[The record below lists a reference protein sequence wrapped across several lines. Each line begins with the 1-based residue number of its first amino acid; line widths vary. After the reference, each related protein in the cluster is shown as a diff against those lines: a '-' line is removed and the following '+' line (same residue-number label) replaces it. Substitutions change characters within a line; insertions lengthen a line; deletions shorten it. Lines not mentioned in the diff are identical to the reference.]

1 MPSDIA
7 DVGCPLGSIAGTAR
21 RGNVLSAVR
30 GGRRQ
35 CGGLCRLKKGRRWK
49 IKKPLGRS
57 TGQSIGCPT
66 SGLTQTQDT
75 PTLDAHFN
83 GVADMAAV
91 LAR

>member
-35 CGGLCRLKKGRRWK
+35 CGGLCRLKKGRGWK

-57 TGQSIGCPT
+57 TGQTIGCPA
-66 SGLTQTQDT
+66 SVLTQTPDT

-83 GVADMAAV
+83 GVGDMATELV
-91 LAR
+91 R